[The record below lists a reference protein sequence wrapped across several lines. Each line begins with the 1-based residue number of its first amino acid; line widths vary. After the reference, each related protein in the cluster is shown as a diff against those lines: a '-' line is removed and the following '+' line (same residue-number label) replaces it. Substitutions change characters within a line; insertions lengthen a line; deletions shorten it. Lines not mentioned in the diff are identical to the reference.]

1 MRVVIRQG
9 FYCMNGLNTCAQ
21 HHSKRGNTKI
31 KTTARIYGY
40 HPEGYESECNGEE
53 WIRRSAKE
61 QCNRLPVELKHT
73 LQRPQL
79 HKTVVGD

>member
-1 MRVVIRQG
+1 MRVVVRQG

-40 HPEGYESECNGEE
+40 HPEGYESEWNGEE
-53 WIRRSAKE
+53 CTGSEEVPKSY
-61 QCNRLPVELKHT
+61 PFS
-73 LQRPQL
+73 
-79 HKTVVGD
+79 